1 VVALAEHYI
10 RFPPTSDYRTDAVH
24 FAVAISPREDP
35 DMTDRAAD
43 VVDRFR
49 RLTLDEQ
56 VEAYIDIEGLWRE
69 LQEDGAVSNTPTRPL
84 LE

>member
-1 VVALAEHYI
+1 
-10 RFPPTSDYRTDAVH
+10 
-24 FAVAISPREDP
+24 
-35 DMTDRAAD
+35 MTERAAD

-49 RLTLDEQ
+49 RLTPDEQ